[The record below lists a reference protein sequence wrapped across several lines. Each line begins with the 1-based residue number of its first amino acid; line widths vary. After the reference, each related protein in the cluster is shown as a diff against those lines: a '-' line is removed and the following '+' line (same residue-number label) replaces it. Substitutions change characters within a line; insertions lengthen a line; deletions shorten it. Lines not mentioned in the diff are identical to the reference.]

1 MGRRQMAGKTVDIQ
15 DIENRLWDSADELR
29 ANSGLKESEY
39 SIPVLGLI
47 FLKYADS
54 RFGVVE
60 GELAGA
66 GTGRRKVTK
75 TDYQAKGVMFLP
87 PEARFDKLLS
97 LPEGADLGQALN
109 DAMSAIERE
118 NLDLAGVLP
127 HTYKALSNATL
138 TTLLRNVNS
147 ILG

>member
-1 MGRRQMAGKTVDIQ
+1 MMETHVHTAVTARARHRPGPRSLQSAEGCMSNGKVDIQ

-54 RFGVVE
+54 RFGTIE
-60 GELAGA
+60 AELAHA

-87 PEARFDKLLS
+87 PEARFAKLLS
-97 LPEGADLGQALN
+97 LPEGA
-109 DAMSAIERE
+109 
-118 NLDLAGVLP
+118 
-127 HTYKALSNATL
+127 
-138 TTLLRNVNS
+138 
-147 ILG
+147 